1 MELSS
6 LFPVVDERATAK
18 KVKKFFEKD
27 FERLLRL
34 ADEQTSFFRS
44 PNYDGMPKSPSTI
57 NGQEE
62 SAIKYITS
70 DTAKA
75 KSILKDIDV
84 AINHCSKTNQTIL
97 FYRYIECWPDWQV
110 AQKVKY
116 SATRYNELKI
126 VALVEFAERL
136 CVQENRID
144 LREIQ
149 KASS

>member
-44 PNYDGMPKSPSTI
+44 PNYDGMPRSQSTI

-70 DTAKA
+70 DSARA
-75 KSILKDIDV
+75 KSILKDVDI
-84 AINHCSKTNQTIL
+84 AINHCSKTNQIIL
-97 FYRYIECWPDWQV
+97 FYRYIECWPDWRV
-110 AQKVKY
+110 AQKVSY
-116 SATRYNELKI
+116 GRTRYHELKM
-126 VALVEFAERL
+126 VALNEFAERL
-136 CVQENRID
+136 RVQECKID
-144 LREIQ
+144 LVIL
-149 KASS
+149 K

>member
-6 LFPVVDERATAK
+6 LFPVIDDRATAK
-18 KVKKFFEKD
+18 KVKNFFEKD

-57 NGQEE
+57 NGQEA
-62 SAIKYITS
+62 SVIKCITS

-75 KSILKDIDV
+75 KSILSDIDI
-84 AINHCSKTNQTIL
+84 AINHCNKTYQTIL
-97 FYRYIECWPDWQV
+97 FYRYIECLPDWRV

-116 SATRYNELKI
+116 STTRYNELKI
-126 VALVEFAERL
+126 AALVEFAERL
-136 CVQENRID
+136 CVQKNHID
-144 LREIQ
+144 LRAL
-149 KASS
+149 K

>member
-34 ADEQTSFFRS
+34 ADEQISFFRS

-62 SAIKYITS
+62 SAIKYI
-70 DTAKA
+70 
-75 KSILKDIDV
+75 
-84 AINHCSKTNQTIL
+84 
-97 FYRYIECWPDWQV
+97 
-110 AQKVKY
+110 
-116 SATRYNELKI
+116 
-126 VALVEFAERL
+126 VEFYWESVVSDHCAFFTL
-136 CVQENRID
+136 LLV
-144 LREIQ
+144 
-149 KASS
+149 

>member
-27 FERLLRL
+27 FDRLLRL

-44 PNYDGMPKSPSTI
+44 PNYDGMPKSPSTA
-57 NGQEE
+57 NGQEV
-62 SAIKYITS
+62 SVIKRITS

-75 KSILKDIDV
+75 KSILRDIDI

-110 AQKVKY
+110 AQQIQY
-116 SATRYNELKI
+116 STTRYNELKI
-126 VALVEFAERL
+126 VASVEFAERL

-144 LREIQ
+144 LREL
-149 KASS
+149 K

>member
-1 MELSS
+1 MELNS
-6 LFPVVDERATAK
+6 LFPVIDERATSK
-18 KVKKFFEKD
+18 KVKNFFDKD

-44 PNYDGMPKSPSTI
+44 PKYDGMPRSQSTI

-84 AINHCSKTNQTIL
+84 AINHCSKTNQIIL
-97 FYRYIECWPDWQV
+97 FYRYVERWPDWRV
-110 AQKVKY
+110 AQKVQY
-116 SATRYNELKI
+116 STTRYNELKI
-126 VALVEFAERL
+126 AALVEFAERL

>member
-6 LFPVVDERATAK
+6 LFQIADERATAK
-18 KVKKFFEKD
+18 NVRKFFDKD

-44 PNYDGMPKSPSTI
+44 PDYDGMPKSPSTI

-62 SAIKYITS
+62 SAIKYIAS

-84 AINHCSKTNQTIL
+84 AINHCSKTNQLIL
-97 FYRYIECWPDWQV
+97 FYRYIECWPDWRV
-110 AQKVKY
+110 AQKIQY
-116 SATRYNELKI
+116 STTRYNELKI
-126 VALVEFAERL
+126 AALVEFAERL

-144 LREIQ
+144 LREI
-149 KASS
+149 K